1 MNFEIDPTKLE
12 LVRRPESVSN
22 YTISLDTVSL

>member
-12 LVRRPESVSN
+12 LVRRPESVSSS
-22 YTISLDTVSL
+22 TIPLDLVSL